1 MAEISTAARYSPEQQ
16 KLIRKRLRDPD
27 FSHLNWQDEDLQPL
41 RCALRDHYRQEQK
54 GLCAYCHEPISLTSP
69 QNAHVEHIAP
79 KAKYVQFIFE
89 PKNLCVICADCSAI
103 KRSQDVLASPDPF
116 RRQVKRYPHRSTAFH
131 IVHPHFDRWDDH
143 ILKAYGFYVDRTP
156 KGHFTIGAC
165 VLNRKIRRFGW
176 ETPITE
182 SASAAEAVRRLI
194 EGAEPSDHA
203 AALAALLRALLPT
216 PAIAGTESDDRPT
229 PI

>member
-1 MAEISTAARYSPEQQ
+1 MAEIRKAIRYSSEQQ
-16 KLIRKRLRDPD
+16 KLINSRLGAPN

-41 RCALRDHYRQEQK
+41 RRALRDHYRQEQR
-54 GLCAYCHEPISLTSP
+54 GLCAYCRESISLTSP

-79 KAKYVQFIFE
+79 KAKYGQFIFE

-103 KRSQDVLASPDPF
+103 KQSQDVLTSPDPL
-116 RRQVKRYPHRSTAFH
+116 RRQVKRYPRGSTAFY

-143 ILKAYGFYVDRTP
+143 ILKVHGFYVDRTP

-176 ETPITE
+176 DNVLTE

-194 EGAEPSDHA
+194 EGAEPRDRA
-203 AALAALLRALLPT
+203 AALASLIHALLPT
-216 PAIAGTESDDRPT
+216 SSVASTEVSG
-229 PI
+229 